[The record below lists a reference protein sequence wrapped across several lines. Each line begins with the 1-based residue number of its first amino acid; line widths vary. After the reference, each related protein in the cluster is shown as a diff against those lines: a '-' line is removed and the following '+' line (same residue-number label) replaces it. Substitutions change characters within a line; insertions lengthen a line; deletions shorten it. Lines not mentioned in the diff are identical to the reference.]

1 MANTGD
7 TFTVQLNQAQLEW
20 GTFRFTGSRGL
31 RYGEG
36 YLKIPKHIARTL
48 QLFNGN
54 YTNGFDI
61 VGENIFHATSA
72 DGLFNGPLRSEGC
85 SNAGDPYA
93 KQFAGDKNLMALGYW
108 YALIIVASQVSKQC
122 PRTYTGAFCLLEA
135 HPQSP

>member
-7 TFTVQLNQAQLEW
+7 TFTVQLNQAQLEL

-61 VGENIFHATSA
+61 VGKNIFHATSA

-85 SNAGDPYA
+85 SNAGDSYA
-93 KQFAGDKNLMALGYW
+93 KQFAGDKNLMELGYW
-108 YALIIVASQVSKQC
+108 YTQINAQVGDSIRVTFTFPSDIV
-122 PRTYTGAFCLLEA
+122 LEKL
-135 HPQSP
+135 